1 MRSWKVVL
9 APTLQLMSWRGVK
22 GGIEAAKL
30 GHDVVMSPT
39 TFVYLDY
46 MQSDRVMEPHVY
58 ALFA

>member
-1 MRSWKVVL
+1 
-9 APTLQLMSWRGVK
+9 MSWRGVK

-30 GHDVVMSPT
+30 GHEVVMSPT

-58 ALFA
+58 ASITPEQNL